1 MRKVAPDLTL
11 ALAQPAPTVPGER
24 TALRTID
31 GIPPAACPTEEVT
44 VTTTPT
50 ALDHEPVIALS
61 GHRRR
66 RHLKQLLRTRDRLAV
81 LATERFSHALDDASD
96 TFALMIEVEDE
107 IADLFPDVHAA
118 LFHRWISID
127 AVAGHEP
134 GSHNTRCGLCVTRG
148 DNRGL
153 PAAA

>member
-1 MRKVAPDLTL
+1 MRTVSPAL
-11 ALAQPAPTVPGER
+11 ALVPAQRAPTVPGER
-24 TALRTID
+24 TALRTTD

-50 ALDHEPVIALS
+50 ALGHEPVIALS

-81 LATERFSHALDDASD
+81 LATERFSHGLDDASD

-118 LFHRWISID
+118 LFHRWISTD
-127 AVAGHEP
+127 STAGHEP
-134 GSHNTRCGLCVTRG
+134 GGYNASCGMCLGTSREHAMTS
-148 DNRGL
+148 
-153 PAAA
+153 AA

>member
-1 MRKVAPDLTL
+1 M
-11 ALAQPAPTVPGER
+11 
-24 TALRTID
+24 
-31 GIPPAACPTEEVT
+31 
-44 VTTTPT
+44 TTTPT
-50 ALDHEPVIALS
+50 ELHQEPVIALT

-118 LFHRWISID
+118 LFHRWISTD
-127 AVAGHEP
+127 AAAGHEP
-134 GSHNTRCGLCVTRG
+134 GSHNARCRLCLAPVEDHGSR
-148 DNRGL
+148 
-153 PAAA
+153 AAA